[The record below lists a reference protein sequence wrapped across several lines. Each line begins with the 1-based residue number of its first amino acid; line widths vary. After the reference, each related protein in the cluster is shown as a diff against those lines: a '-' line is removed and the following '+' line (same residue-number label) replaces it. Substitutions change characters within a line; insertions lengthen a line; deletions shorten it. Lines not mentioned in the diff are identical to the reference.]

1 MRLSVIYPLQP
12 SDPRQV
18 APFARLAARFAPSRL
33 WMGQSL
39 RIDAYAMFAHLAG
52 MGVRV
57 PLGVSVGLM
66 PLRDPLE
73 AAIQARSLAALTGRP
88 LVAGFGA
95 STPRFVEALRGAPYE
110 NPAKA
115 AATYATSVRSAL
127 TGGRG
132 GLPPL
137 PTAPI
142 EVGLGVL
149 RPRMARLAAGAADVV
164 ITWLTPH
171 RYIREQIVPAL
182 DAGTPAGATRPRIVA
197 IVPMALSAAGRDV
210 TRIAEAGSARHLSA
224 PHYADMLRRAGAH
237 YPEGDTA
244 AGARALVEA
253 GAFLTGTVEDVVAAL
268 AGYRDCGVDEV
279 VLSTAGLMAQ
289 DGPAAAI
296 TELEAVLSA
305 ATAGADTEC
314 RAS

>member
-1 MRLSVIYPLQP
+1 MQLSVLYPLQP

-18 APFARLAARFAPSRL
+18 APFATLAGRFARTRL
-33 WMGQSL
+33 WTGQSL

-52 MGVRV
+52 MGLRV

-66 PLRDPLE
+66 PLRHPLE

-88 LVAGFGA
+88 LVAGFGVG
-95 STPRFVEALRGAPYE
+95 TPRFVEALRGAPYE
-110 NPAKA
+110 SPAKA
-115 AATYATSVRSAL
+115 AAEYATSVRSAL

-137 PTAPI
+137 PTAPV

-149 RPRMARLAAGAADVV
+149 RPRMARLAAGAADAV

-171 RYIREQIVPAL
+171 QYLREQIVPAL
-182 DAGTPAGATRPRIVA
+182 DGGTPAGANRPRIVA

-210 TRIAEAGSARHLSA
+210 VRLAEMGSAHHLGA
-224 PHYADMLRRAGAH
+224 PHYADMLARAGVH
-237 YPEGDTA
+237 YPAGDTA
-244 AGARALVEA
+244 AGARAIVEA
-253 GAFLTGTVEDVVAAL
+253 GAFLTGTAEDVVAAL

-279 VLSTAGLMAQ
+279 VLGTAGLMAQ

-296 TELEAVLSA
+296 RELEAVLSA
-305 ATAGADTEC
+305 ATAADIVSGA
-314 RAS
+314 A